1 MIGRGHGRHRFE
13 STHIDMVPM
22 VDCIM
27 VLLIFL
33 MISSAFVN
41 DPGIEVQKPDVSGT
55 QMSEQNSLLIAI
67 SSDNRIYFDG
77 QQITTEQ
84 VTGALKQA
92 AIGRAA
98 SLIIRADRSSNHGVF
113 AEVYAEAKRA
123 GIQHVQF
130 ATTRTEN
137 PR

>member
-1 MIGRGHGRHRFE
+1 MIGRNQGRHRFE

-33 MISSAFVN
+33 MISSSFVN

-55 QMSEQNSLLIAI
+55 QVSEENSLLIAI
-67 SSDNRIYFDG
+67 SADNRIFFDG
-77 QQITTEQ
+77 QQINVDQ
-84 VTGALKQA
+84 VAALVKQA
-92 AIGRAA
+92 AIGRSP
-98 SLIIRADRSSNHGVF
+98 SLIIRADRSSAHGVF

-123 GIQHVQF
+123 GIEHVQF
-130 ATTRTEN
+130 ATTRADG
-137 PR
+137 P

>member
-1 MIGRGHGRHRFE
+1 MIGRNHTHGRFE
-13 STHIDMVPM
+13 VTHVDMVPM

-41 DPGIEVQKPDVSGT
+41 DPGIEVQKPDVGGT
-55 QMSEQNSLLIAI
+55 TVNEQNSLLIAI
-67 SSDNRIYFDG
+67 AADNRIFFDG
-77 QQITTEQ
+77 QQVSADQ
-84 VTGALKQA
+84 LAALIKQA
-92 AIGRAA
+92 AIGRSPA
-98 SLIIRADRSSNHGVF
+98 LIIRADRASSHGVF

-130 ATTRTEN
+130 ATTKAEG
-137 PR
+137 P

>member
-1 MIGRGHGRHRFE
+1 MIGRGQGRSRFE

-55 QMSEQNSLLIAI
+55 QLNEQNSLLIAI
-67 SSDNRIYFDG
+67 AADNRIFFDG
-77 QQITTEQ
+77 QQVNPDQIA
-84 VTGALKQA
+84 VLVKQA
-92 AIGRAA
+92 AVGRSP
-98 SLIIRADRSSNHGVF
+98 SLIIRADRASNHGVF

-130 ATTRTEN
+130 ATSRAN
-137 PR
+137 GP

>member
-1 MIGRGHGRHRFE
+1 MNKRSRHRQRFE
-13 STHIDMVPM
+13 TTHIDMVPM

-55 QMSEQNSLLIAI
+55 QISEQNSLLIAI
-67 SSDNRIYFDG
+67 AADNRIFFDG
-77 QQITTEQ
+77 QQIAPDQ
-84 VTGALKQA
+84 IAALVKQA
-92 AIGRAA
+92 AFGRSP
-98 SLIIRADRSSNHGVF
+98 SLIIRADRGSNHGVF
-113 AEVYAEAKRA
+113 SEVYAEAKRA

-130 ATTRTEN
+130 ATARSDV
-137 PR
+137 P

>member
-1 MIGRGHGRHRFE
+1 MIGRGQGRSRFE

-41 DPGIEVQKPDVSGT
+41 DPGIEVQKPDVGGT
-55 QMSEQNSLLIAI
+55 QVNEQNVLLIAI
-67 SSDNRIYFDG
+67 AADNRIFFDG
-77 QQITTEQ
+77 QQVRTDQ
-84 VTGALKQA
+84 VALLVKQA
-92 AIGRAA
+92 AIGRSPA
-98 SLIIRADRSSNHGVF
+98 LIIRADRSSNHGVF

-123 GIQHVQF
+123 GIQHAQF
-130 ATTRTEN
+130 ATTRVEG
-137 PR
+137 P

>member
-1 MIGRGHGRHRFE
+1 MIGRGQGKSRFE

-55 QMSEQNSLLIAI
+55 QVTEQNSLLIAI
-67 SSDNRIYFDG
+67 AADNRIFFDG
-77 QQITTEQ
+77 QQISADQ
-84 VTGALKQA
+84 IAALVKQA
-92 AIGRAA
+92 AIGRSP

-123 GIQHVQF
+123 GIEHVQF
-130 ATTRTEN
+130 ATTKADG
-137 PR
+137 P

>member
-1 MIGRGHGRHRFE
+1 MIGRGHGKHRFE

-33 MISSAFVN
+33 MISTAFVN

-55 QMSEQNSLLIAI
+55 QVTEQNSLLIAI
-67 SSDNRIYFDG
+67 AADNRIFFDG
-77 QQITTEQ
+77 QQVSPDQIA
-84 VTGALKQA
+84 VLVKQA
-92 AIGRAA
+92 AIGRAP
-98 SLIIRADRSSNHGVF
+98 SLIIRADRASNHGVF

-130 ATTRTEN
+130 ATTRADG
-137 PR
+137 P